1 MGILRFFF
9 YIDGFCKMKSGL
21 FFGLSVLLEGMMVIV
36 IICRGAFYK
45 IDSDHRPLS
54 KDNEL
59 ILL

>member
-1 MGILRFFF
+1 MA
-9 YIDGFCKMKSGL
+9 
-21 FFGLSVLLEGMMVIV
+21 IV